1 LFAESRVIAWRKNP
15 QEGDMRTSSF
25 IGVLGVALI
34 SAMPPGAFAQN
45 PAELP
50 CVGYATFEKN
60 GQNSD
65 LIGLAVGDVPA
76 DAKVVLTCTGSSC
89 PFASK
94 TFKMSS
100 DVKTLAL
107 TDMFT
112 DPTLKPGTIL
122 EIRVTKPGW
131 IGKVFQYEVLPAGQS
146 KNTTQCLTADGS
158 KTVVCVKDA

>member
-1 LFAESRVIAWRKNP
+1 
-15 QEGDMRTSSF
+15 MRISSF
-25 IGVLGVALI
+25 ISVLA
-34 SAMPPGAFAQN
+34 AAFAAAVPVTVVAQN

-76 DAKVVLTCTGSSC
+76 DAKIVLTCTGSSC
-89 PFASK
+89 PFSSK
-94 TFKMSS
+94 TFKTSS

-107 TDMFT
+107 TDMFR

-131 IGKVFQYEVLPAGQS
+131 IGKVFQYEVLPSGQAKS
-146 KNTTQCLTADGS
+146 MTQCLTSDGS
-158 KTVVCVKDA
+158 KTIVCVKDA